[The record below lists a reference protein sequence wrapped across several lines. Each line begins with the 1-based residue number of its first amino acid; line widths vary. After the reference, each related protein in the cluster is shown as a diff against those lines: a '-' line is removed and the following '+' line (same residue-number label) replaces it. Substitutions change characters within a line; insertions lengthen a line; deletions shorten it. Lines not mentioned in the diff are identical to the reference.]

1 MKPKE
6 ASAKYA
12 KKLLAIEKRHFEK
25 YGNRTMSLKELDAIC
40 GIKNHRKRKRLVVRA
55 EVVRELIQIQKT
67 GKFRRIGNIREL
79 FE

>member
-12 KKLLAIEKRHFEK
+12 KKILAIEKRHFKK
-25 YGNRTMSLKELDAIC
+25 YGSRTMSLRELDGLC
-40 GIKNHRKRKRLVVRA
+40 RMKNHRKRKRFVVRA

-67 GKFRRIGNIREL
+67 GKFRRIENIREL